1 MRLHRLQAASG
12 EPRKDMRNIILE
24 PQTEPA
30 FARDMEAVETASHDG
45 IQVALEPN
53 QAIGTK
59 AWAWLG
65 QERYEEA
72 KAKNNQMAR
81 HASPAPG
88 PYEEP
93 PLAAPLRICNAI
105 ASVVVQGGQKFHL
118 KNVWVLG
125 EGLHLLTA
133 DEVPWRKPAEGS
145 PDPDRI
151 LVRKGRFAAIP
162 PRAPQSRI
170 VVPYSKEM
178 RYFASLSHTKTEKK
192 GKGKEYD

>member
-1 MRLHRLQAASG
+1 MTVFKWLWSQIKQLG
-12 EPRKDMRNIILE
+12 PR
-24 PQTEPA
+24 
-30 FARDMEAVETASHDG
+30 HG
-45 IQVALEPN
+45 
-53 QAIGTK
+53 
-59 AWAWLG
+59 LG
-65 QERYEEA
+65 W
-72 KAKNNQMAR
+72 AKNDMKKQRRKTIRFEFFILTQMAR